1 MERCLHSTVEKKMQ
15 VTEPLEPQDGVG
27 GLAQCL
33 AHTGE
38 LHEYVLKD
46 KHPRCDL
53 KKARAQWGC
62 GHPLVLDPELLE
74 QLGRGAGVPSHSH
87 SPGSSCTQCVCGGGG
102 GSGGTWALR
111 LCCLPTVWGSQTP
124 GSCRMDPPGQDRTR
138 ERQSLCPVNRKL
150 HSGSPGSMELP
161 SKPVSDCPAHPHP
174 LPHLPSGP
182 GSSLPPGLLC
192 PESSLGCT
200 SSGTPGPHPQIVH
213 ILVQGGAQAMVTCRS
228 TPVVPTHTQVRS
240 TAPAPRRTQG
250 LPTLPSPS
258 PDILNF
264 LFIQWKAST
273 SQPQGRP
280 LPPCLALPTG
290 ALAAPEAF

>member
-87 SPGSSCTQCVCGGGG
+87 SPGSSCTQCVCGSGG
-102 GSGGTWALR
+102 GSGGTVRHR
-111 LCCLPTVWGSQTP
+111 LGGQFHGPRGPRVKLPIHWE
-124 GSCRMDPPGQDRTR
+124 
-138 ERQSLCPVNRKL
+138 ERLPLSCPVL
-150 HSGSPGSMELP
+150 PWWVHS
-161 SKPVSDCPAHPHP
+161 
-174 LPHLPSGP
+174 
-182 GSSLPPGLLC
+182 
-192 PESSLGCT
+192 T
-200 SSGTPGPHPQIVH
+200 
-213 ILVQGGAQAMVTCRS
+213 
-228 TPVVPTHTQVRS
+228 
-240 TAPAPRRTQG
+240 RTG
-250 LPTLPSPS
+250 V
-258 PDILNF
+258 
-264 LFIQWKAST
+264 
-273 SQPQGRP
+273 
-280 LPPCLALPTG
+280 
-290 ALAAPEAF
+290 